1 MDHYQTLG
9 ISKNASPDE
18 IKSAYRKLASVH
30 HPDKGG
36 DTAKFQQIQEAYET
50 LSDPEKKQDYDN
62 PNPFARGGGGGFGM
76 HGFPGGFSFHTG
88 GIDINDLFG
97 QFGGMFGQQHRQHH
111 NPMYKTTIW
120 VTLEQVLEGAEQ
132 VIQFNTHN
140 GPQVARVNIPK
151 GIENGGQVRFD
162 NLVPNAILIIEFR
175 IHPHERFERHGLDLH
190 SEHKISVLDLIVGT
204 TIKFK
209 TISGRTFEVNVKP
222 QTQPGSQLRITGQ
235 GLEANNMKGD
245 QYILLVATMPDII
258 DTEITNAILRTR

>member
-9 ISKNASPDE
+9 IKKGASPDE
-18 IKSAYRKLASVH
+18 IKLAYRKLASVH

-36 DTAKFQQIQEAYET
+36 DTAMFQKIQEAYET
-50 LSDPEKKQDYDN
+50 LSDPDKKADYDN

-97 QFGGMFGQQHRQHH
+97 QFGMFGGPRQHQQ
-111 NPMYKTTIW
+111 PMYKTTIW

-140 GPQVARVNIPK
+140 GPQIARVNIPK
-151 GIENGGQVRFD
+151 GIENGGQARFD
-162 NLVPNAILIIEFR
+162 NLVPNAVLIIEFR

-190 SEHKISVLDLIVGT
+190 TEVKVSVLDLIVGT
-204 TIKFK
+204 TLKFK
-209 TISGRTFEVNVKP
+209 TISDKTFEVTVKP
-222 QTQPGSQLRITGQ
+222 KTEPGTQLRIAGQ
-235 GLEANNMKGD
+235 GLENGKMIGD
-245 QYILLVATMPDII
+245 QYILLVATMPAII
-258 DTEITNAILRTR
+258 DEEVTNAILRTSR